1 MAESAYSLDKW
12 HGNLVMLRQFLKG
25 WGANIRGDYRREKEA
40 LLQQLRE
47 IDEKVNV
54 GDTDPILMRSRY
66 KEEELEKLMEAEEL
80 YWQRRGD
87 EKWVLEGDLNTAFFH
102 LVANGRKRKKHIF
115 SLVENNQTF
124 SDPEKIQQM
133 IYD

>member
-1 MAESAYSLDKW
+1 
-12 HGNLVMLRQFLKG
+12 MLRQFLKG

-54 GDTDPILMRSRY
+54 GDTHPILMRSRY

-115 SLVENNQTF
+115 SLVENNQTL
-124 SDPEKIQQM
+124 
-133 IYD
+133 

>member
-1 MAESAYSLDKW
+1 MAESAYYLDKW

-66 KEEELEKLMEAEEL
+66 KEEELE
-80 YWQRRGD
+80 
-87 EKWVLEGDLNTAFFH
+87 N
-102 LVANGRKRKKHIF
+102 
-115 SLVENNQTF
+115 
-124 SDPEKIQQM
+124 
-133 IYD
+133 